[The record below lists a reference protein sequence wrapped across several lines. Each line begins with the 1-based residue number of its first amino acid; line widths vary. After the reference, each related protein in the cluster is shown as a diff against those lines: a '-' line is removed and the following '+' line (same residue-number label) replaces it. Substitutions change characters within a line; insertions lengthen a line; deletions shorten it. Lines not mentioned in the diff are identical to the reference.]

1 MKTGEQLH
9 DYTNRFFENCNTCVG
24 VRDDQVMNY
33 YKKGVKDRKIFE
45 KIHKSGATTVASL
58 MEVVNKLI
66 NTDKA
71 LVNQFDSD
79 AKRNVETFATMI
91 DLSSKLSKRP
101 SEVLAVDRH

>member
-1 MKTGEQLH
+1 
-9 DYTNRFFENCNTCVG
+9 
-24 VRDDQVMNY
+24 
-33 YKKGVKDRKIFE
+33 
-45 KIHKSGATTVASL
+45 

-66 NTDKA
+66 NTDEA

-79 AKRNVETFATMI
+79 AKRNVETFATTI